1 MINIKKEMFKKKALD
16 AVECTVEIIENDNIL
31 GTLRKS
37 IRMCL
42 TDKQV
47 KIRLI

>member
-1 MINIKKEMFKKKALD
+1 MFKKKALD
-16 AVECTVEIIENDNIL
+16 AVECTVEIIENDNI